1 VLNHVFDNRPNPQPE
16 NTKPS
21 VHACVFVRE
30 CARAGVCVC
39 ARALL
44 LCVPRI
50 GEVVTPDVPLE
61 ALPNSSS
68 DQAQVVDEDGRLT
81 AVRVGPEREH
91 EMERSRKVRE
101 CIAVA
106 LEQLRSQESTSRG
119 NESGV
124 KGGADELLRSLVKEE
139 ELERESRNLT
149 VPSWAAVGTRAQG
162 VRAGPALHEEQ
173 HGLEQPQPAQ
183 QQLCSDKTP
192 MHEAVK
198 DEGQGASERVQR
210 IDLHRLRTP
219 LADAGVSGEQGCG
232 ADARSALP
240 LDVQGF
246 CDKYS
251 SGLLAEPA
259 LLQQLLQVVLFG
271 YPKP

>member
-198 DEGQGASERVQR
+198 DEGVQR

>member
-1 VLNHVFDNRPNPQPE
+1 
-16 NTKPS
+16 
-21 VHACVFVRE
+21 
-30 CARAGVCVC
+30 
-39 ARALL
+39 
-44 LCVPRI
+44 
-50 GEVVTPDVPLE
+50 
-61 ALPNSSS
+61 
-68 DQAQVVDEDGRLT
+68 
-81 AVRVGPEREH
+81 
-91 EMERSRKVRE
+91 MERSRKVRE

-106 LEQLRSQESTSRG
+106 LEQLRSQESASCG
-119 NESGV
+119 NESVV
-124 KGGADELLRSLVKEE
+124 KGGADALLRSLVKDE

-162 VRAGPALHEEQ
+162 VRAGPALHDEQ
-173 HGLEQPQPAQ
+173 HGPEQPQPAQ
-183 QQLCSDKTP
+183 HQLCSDKTP
-192 MHEAVK
+192 MHEAGK
-198 DEGQGASERVQR
+198 DEEHCASERVQR

-219 LADAGVSGEQGCG
+219 FADAGVSGEQGCG
-232 ADARSALP
+232 ADARSAPP